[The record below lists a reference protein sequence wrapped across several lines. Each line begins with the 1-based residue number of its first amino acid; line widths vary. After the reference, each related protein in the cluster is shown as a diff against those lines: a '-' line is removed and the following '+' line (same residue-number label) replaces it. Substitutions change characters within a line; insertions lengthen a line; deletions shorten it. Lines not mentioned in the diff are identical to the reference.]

1 MPQRRSSHLNTQLMQ
16 RSCAKN
22 LKRNSGYPHSN
33 PDLCDTG
40 AALYPIEQATQQGTG
55 R

>member
-1 MPQRRSSHLNTQLMQ
+1 MQ
-16 RSCAKN
+16 RSSAKN

-40 AALYPIEQATQQGTG
+40 AAPYPIEQASQLGAG